1 MKLLLVGGF
10 LGAGKTTLIS
20 KLLPSMEA
28 MGMRLALIENEFGEQ
43 SIDSVTLSGHQVS
56 ITGISGGCVC
66 CQLVGNLI
74 SALAEIEEEIDPH
87 WCIIE
92 LSGMAV
98 TANTLTALRQY
109 YRPDLEVLSIVAV
122 DAQRWKKLQ
131 RIAGP
136 RVQAQ
141 LTGADAVFLS
151 KLDLCTELPK
161 VDCTIPKLQCIEEV
175 LDLISAFRGG
185 EKAYSLSAAEEP
197 WVEAMHRHVDFH
209 ETADKQTVVE
219 KLKTLI
225 LEAGQ
230 GVVIDGIIPGHI
242 KGIARMDG
250 GSITASMTVMG
261 KVNISDLCETGKT
274 DGYAIDI
281 YTFL

>member
-28 MGMRLALIENEFGEQ
+28 MGMSLALIENEFGEQ
-43 SIDSVTLSGHQVS
+43 SIDSVTLSGHQVN
-56 ITGISGGCVC
+56 ITSISGGCIC

-74 SALAEIEEEIDPH
+74 SALAEIEEKIAPN

-98 TANTLTALRQY
+98 TANTLSALRQY
-109 YRPDLEVLSIVAV
+109 YRPDLEVLSIVA
-122 DAQRWKKLQ
+122 
-131 RIAGP
+131 
-136 RVQAQ
+136 
-141 LTGADAVFLS
+141 
-151 KLDLCTELPK
+151 
-161 VDCTIPKLQCIEEV
+161 
-175 LDLISAFRGG
+175 
-185 EKAYSLSAAEEP
+185 AEEP
-197 WVEAMHRHVDFH
+197 CVEAMHRHVDFH

-230 GVVIDGIIPGHI
+230 RVAVDGIIPGHI
-242 KGIARMDG
+242 KAIATMDG

-261 KVNISDLCETGKT
+261 QVHVSDLCEAGKT
-274 DGYAIDI
+274 DGYAIEI